1 MRDRQW
7 SYRVL
12 TELTMAVLILL
23 VMTTLPLHYT
33 VMAKGSGT
41 NNNNNNNGNN
51 NDNGN
56 SNGLNVIFGTRSYT
70 KGTSHDDTII
80 ACPIRD
86 TANGPCNFGDT
97 LRGLEGN
104 DILQGSAGPDS
115 LYGDDGADTLTGG
128 AGDDNIYGGPGD
140 DVLQG
145 GSDNDLLVGG
155 PGNDELYGGDGD
167 DVLIG
172 GPGAD
177 YFDCGD
183 GQDTVIDFNP
193 VQGDT
198 HADNC
203 EVILTH
209 NSHDIDFMVQHGI
222 DRSDDQSLGTG
233 SFKHDTSITDLGKN
247 IK

>member
-1 MRDRQW
+1 MQNTGW
-7 SYRVL
+7 SNSLFTKL
-12 TELTMAVLILL
+12 TIAVLVLL
-23 VMTTLPLHYT
+23 VMATVPLHQT
-33 VMAKGSGT
+33 VKADGM
-41 NNNNNNNGNN
+41 
-51 NDNGN
+51 
-56 SNGLNVIFGTRSYT
+56 NVIFGTRSYT

-80 ACPIRD
+80 ACPSI
-86 TANGPCNFGDT
+86 TPGTTGTVCGFGDT

-104 DILQGSAGPDS
+104 DVLQGSNAPDH
-115 LYGDDGADTLTGG
+115 LYGDEGADAITGG
-128 AGDDNIYGGPGD
+128 AGDDTLYGGPGD

-145 GSDNDLLVGG
+145 GEDGDLLVGG
-155 PGNDELYGGDGD
+155 TGNDELYGGAGD

-177 YFDCGD
+177 FFDCGD

-193 VQGDT
+193 TQGDT

-222 DRSDDQSLGTG
+222 DRSNDQSLGSG
-233 SFKHDTSITDLGKN
+233 SFKDDTSISELGKN